1 MATAIRIEALPAR
14 LGDCLLVEC
23 VRPGTRPWR
32 MLVDGGPPDT
42 WPLLAA
48 RLERLPV
55 DDRRLDVV
63 VITHIDSDHIGG
75 MLPFFQSGFA
85 QQNVGQ
91 VWFNGFQHLP
101 VPEDRGIRSISQAES
116 VTDELF
122 GDGHG
127 HAFDWNTAFD
137 GGPVATAEPGQ
148 FIELPSKDDE
158 PRITV
163 VSPTLKRL
171 ASLRKEWAKAL
182 AKAREGEP
190 EVAPPR
196 DLVPLA
202 KLDDLE
208 SLAAKKSSNDG
219 SAPNGSSIGLLL
231 EHRGASCLLSGDGFS
246 KVLGE
251 GLTGLAA
258 ARGVEAIEIDAFK
271 LPHHGSQAN
280 LASALVAAAPARHY
294 VVSSNGDTFNHPDDV
309 ALARVLVG
317 APKGLTLWF
326 NYENERTRR
335 WADPDLRDRF
345 GHKVKFPAT
354 PAAGA
359 VLELPARVRQ
369 VRTGDEPARPL
380 VDCRWPSVVPIL
392 QTRWDRACTSWQL
405 PRAWCPRCWS
415 APGIGT

>member
-23 VRPGTRPWR
+23 LRPGTRPWR
-32 MLVDGGPPDT
+32 MLVDGGPSDT

-48 RLERLPV
+48 RLERLPL

-75 MLPFFQSGFA
+75 MLPFFQSEFA

-101 VPEDRGIRSISQAES
+101 APQDRGTRSISQAES

-122 GDGHG
+122 GEGHG
-127 HAFDWNTAFD
+127 HTFAWNTAFD

-148 FIELPSKDDE
+148 FIELPSEDDG

-163 VSPTLKRL
+163 LSPTLKRL
-171 ASLRKEWAKAL
+171 TSLRKQWAKAL

-190 EVAPPR
+190 ELAPPR
-196 DLVPLA
+196 DVVPLA
-202 KLDDLE
+202 KLEDLE
-208 SLAAKKSSNDG
+208 SLAAQKSSNDG
-219 SAPNGSSIGLLL
+219 SVPNGSSIGLLL

-258 ARGVEAIEIDAFK
+258 ARGVEAIEVDAFK

-280 LASALVAAAPARHY
+280 IASALVAAAPARHY

-309 ALARVLVG
+309 ALARVVVG
-317 APKGLTLWF
+317 APEGLTLWF

-359 VLELPARVRQ
+359 VLELPARTQ
-369 VRTGDEPARPL
+369 DRP
-380 VDCRWPSVVPIL
+380 
-392 QTRWDRACTSWQL
+392 
-405 PRAWCPRCWS
+405 
-415 APGIGT
+415 